1 MLGGGLTLSYARCSP
16 VAEGTPDPAFPGN
29 GTPTCEVPKRF
40 QVTHTSFSHPASG
53 WAAGLCTGRWIGS
66 SSRRRSRWNSPACHP
81 HNAVHSRG
89 KGICTMPHLFCGT
102 QWRRPH
108 AGPSRRGANLS
119 LALSLSHPDPI
130 VQIPALSISKL
141 LGGVDDKTTAA
152 HCERVDRERCV
163 SNRAAIEPALAGG
176 GTGPGG
182 LPLGRMTTEARRCWA
197 LSRRFARDMPIQP
210 EAAPTY

>member
-1 MLGGGLTLSYARCSP
+1 MILAHDSEHRFIVSTTAPRPAHALHPRSSVHSFVCISSSEHSAPRISVLGGGLTLSYARCSP

-89 KGICTMPHLFCGT
+89 KGICTMPHLFAARSGDALM
-102 QWRRPH
+102 P
-108 AGPSRRGANLS
+108 GPLGVAPTSLSLSRS
-119 LALSLSHPDPI
+119 LALPLSPRSHYPD
-130 VQIPALSISKL
+130 A
-141 LGGVDDKTTAA
+141 GVV
-152 HCERVDRERCV
+152 H
-163 SNRAAIEPALAGG
+163 L
-176 GTGPGG
+176 
-182 LPLGRMTTEARRCWA
+182 EARR
-197 LSRRFARDMPIQP
+197 RRGR
-210 EAAPTY
+210 